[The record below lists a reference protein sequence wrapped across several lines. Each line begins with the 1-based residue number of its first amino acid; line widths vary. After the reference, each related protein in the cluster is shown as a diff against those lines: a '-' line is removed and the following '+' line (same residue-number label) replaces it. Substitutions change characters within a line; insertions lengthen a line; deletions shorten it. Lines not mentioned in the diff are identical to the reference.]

1 MLPIKEK
8 EKAEGKAVA
17 YRLYQLHLEPLAGNW
32 DLDHLKAINAY
43 LFQDLPKLGPE
54 WAEEY
59 KPGCFRSQVPENQF
73 WRKNRLLKNSP
84 EISPVVYSNMTPAEI
99 QAASDFLQKSVDLPK
114 MQAMDTEAFTAVISS
129 IYITLDQLHPFPDG
143 NSRTIREFTRSL
155 AKKAGFEIHWE
166 HFTKTKDDF
175 DRLYLARDLSVN
187 AIAIKQLPLSEIK
200 FTLLDAA
207 ETFKSFKPLPEVM
220 KEIVR
225 PIPWTK
231 EQANSVVCKLI
242 RAGKDPNMIIA
253 KLANNPRVPGE
264 SKLSRTIYLSKMMN
278 TPVMRKYI
286 RDQQRDHC
294 R

>member
-1 MLPIKEK
+1 M
-8 EKAEGKAVA
+8 
-17 YRLYQLHLEPLAGNW
+17 
-32 DLDHLKAINAY
+32 
-43 LFQDLPKLGPE
+43 
-54 WAEEY
+54 
-59 KPGCFRSQVPENQF
+59 
-73 WRKNRLLKNSP
+73 
-84 EISPVVYSNMTPAEI
+84 
-99 QAASDFLQKSVDLPK
+99 
-114 MQAMDTEAFTAVISS
+114 
-129 IYITLDQLHPFPDG
+129 
-143 NSRTIREFTRSL
+143 
-155 AKKAGFEIHWE
+155 
-166 HFTKTKDDF
+166 
-175 DRLYLARDLSVN
+175 ARDLSVN

-253 KLANNPRVPGE
+253 KLTNNPRVPGE

>member
-1 MLPIKEK
+1 MLSIKER

-17 YRLYQLHLEPLAGNW
+17 YRLYQLHLEPLTGNW

-59 KPGCFRSQVPENQF
+59 KPGCFRPEVPSDQF
-73 WRKNRLLKNSP
+73 WRKNRILKNSP
-84 EISPVVYSNMTPAEI
+84 EISTVVYSNMTPAEL
-99 QAASDFLQKSVDLPK
+99 QVAGDFLRQAVDLPK
-114 MQAMDTEAFTAVISS
+114 LKSMTTEAFTAAISS

-155 AKKAGFEIHWE
+155 AKEAGYEIHWE
-166 HFTKTKDDF
+166 RFTKTKDDY

-187 AIAIKQLPLSEIK
+187 AIAIKRLPSSWIK
-200 FTLLDAA
+200 LTLMDAA
-207 ETFKSFKPLPEVM
+207 KKFAAFKPLPEVM
-220 KEIVR
+220 KEIVK
-225 PIPWTK
+225 PIQWTK
-231 EQANSVVCKLI
+231 EQTCAVVCKFI

-264 SKLSRTIYLSKMMN
+264 GKLTRTIYLSKMMN

>member
-114 MQAMDTEAFTAVISS
+114 MQAMNTEAFTAVISS

-253 KLANNPRVPGE
+253 KLANNPRVP
-264 SKLSRTIYLSKMMN
+264 
-278 TPVMRKYI
+278 
-286 RDQQRDHC
+286 
-294 R
+294 